1 MATAAG
7 STEETDMSTSMSGLR
22 VYVSSPSMNLPS
34 AVGIAKEAIQVDRI
48 FYSRRGNGPIYRWL
62 YEEKL
67 AHWRPSRMNTSDFNS
82 HKLSNAS
89 WKSVPETLQAQL
101 GQHYLD

>member
-1 MATAAG
+1 
-7 STEETDMSTSMSGLR
+7 MSTTMSGLR
-22 VYVSSPSMNLPS
+22 VYVNSSSTNLS
-34 AVGIAKEAIQVDRI
+34 SGIDGEGTRADKI

-67 AHWRPSRMNTSDFNS
+67 AHWRALRMNTSDFDS
-82 HKLSNAS
+82 HKLTNAS

>member
-1 MATAAG
+1 
-7 STEETDMSTSMSGLR
+7 MSTTLSGLR
-22 VYVSSPSMNLPS
+22 VYINAPS
-34 AVGIAKEAIQVDRI
+34 ASEAIPAGVDESVATLNKI

-67 AHWRPSRMNTSDFNS
+67 AHWRALRMHTSDFDT

-101 GQHYLD
+101 GAHYLD

>member
-1 MATAAG
+1 MTAASTEKIMATN
-7 STEETDMSTSMSGLR
+7 MSGLR
-22 VYVSSPSMNLPS
+22 VYVNSPVVN
-34 AVGIAKEAIQVDRI
+34 GTVDLTKDNVVTV

-67 AHWRPSRMNTSDFNS
+67 AHWRSLRMNSSDFDT

-101 GQHYLD
+101 GAHYLD

>member
-1 MATAAG
+1 
-7 STEETDMSTSMSGLR
+7 MSTTMSGLR
-22 VYVSSPSMNLPS
+22 VYINAPSTSQPS
-34 AVGIAKEAIQVDRI
+34 VVGVEEDGVAVNKI

-67 AHWRPSRMNTSDFNS
+67 AHWRALRMHTSDFDT

-101 GQHYLD
+101 GAHYLD

>member
-1 MATAAG
+1 MT
-7 STEETDMSTSMSGLR
+7 TTMSGLR
-22 VYVSSPSMNLPS
+22 VYVNSSSTDLPS
-34 AVGIAKEAIQVDRI
+34 DIGIEAQDIKVDKV
-48 FYSRRGNGPIYRWL
+48 FYSRRGSGPIYRWL
-62 YEEKL
+62 YEKKL
-67 AHWRPSRMNTSDFNS
+67 AHWRALRMHPTDFQS

>member
-1 MATAAG
+1 
-7 STEETDMSTSMSGLR
+7 MSTTMSGLR
-22 VYVSSPSMNLPS
+22 VYINSPSTNLPS
-34 AVGIAKEAIQVDRI
+34 GVEIEAEGARADKI

-67 AHWRPSRMNTSDFNS
+67 AHWRALRMSTSDFDS
-82 HKLSNAS
+82 HKLTNAS

>member
-1 MATAAG
+1 MAAG
-7 STEETDMSTSMSGLR
+7 WTRGTKMSTTLSGLR
-22 VYVSSPSMNLPS
+22 VFINSPNTDQTRRVD
-34 AVGIAKEAIQVDRI
+34 AEEEAAANRV

-67 AHWRPSRMNTSDFNS
+67 AHWRALRLHTSDFDS

-89 WKSVPETLQAQL
+89 WKSVPEKLQVQL
-101 GQHYLD
+101 GAHYLD

>member
-1 MATAAG
+1 
-7 STEETDMSTSMSGLR
+7 MSTTLSGLR
-22 VYVSSPSMNLPS
+22 VYIN
-34 AVGIAKEAIQVDRI
+34 ARTADEADTIGVDEEPGTGNQI

-67 AHWRPSRMNTSDFNS
+67 AHWRALRMHTSDFDT

-89 WKSVPETLQAQL
+89 WKSVPETLQTQL
-101 GQHYLD
+101 GAHYLD

>member
-1 MATAAG
+1 
-7 STEETDMSTSMSGLR
+7 MSTTLSGLR
-22 VYVSSPSMNLPS
+22 VYIN
-34 AVGIAKEAIQVDRI
+34 ARTANEADTIGVDEEPGTVNQI

-67 AHWRPSRMNTSDFNS
+67 AHWRALRMHTSDFDT

-101 GQHYLD
+101 GAHYLD

>member
-1 MATAAG
+1 MATN
-7 STEETDMSTSMSGLR
+7 MSGLR
-22 VYVSSPSMNLPS
+22 VFVNAAGASQTSI
-34 AVGIAKEAIQVDRI
+34 GIEVEDVKVDGV

-67 AHWRPSRMNTSDFNS
+67 AHWRPLRMSSSDFDS

-89 WKSVPETLQAQL
+89 WKSVPESLQAQL
-101 GQHYLD
+101 GAHYLD

>member
-1 MATAAG
+1 MTAVSTNQTTMATN
-7 STEETDMSTSMSGLR
+7 MSGLR
-22 VYVSSPSMNLPS
+22 VYVNSPTADLTTDTPKNEN
-34 AVGIAKEAIQVDRI
+34 GIAV

-67 AHWRPSRMNTSDFNS
+67 AHWRALRMHTSDFDN

-101 GQHYLD
+101 GAHYLD

>member
-1 MATAAG
+1 
-7 STEETDMSTSMSGLR
+7 MSTTMSGLR
-22 VYVSSPSMNLPS
+22 VYINSP
-34 AVGIAKEAIQVDRI
+34 VITEAASTTIEVAEAPVNRV

-67 AHWRPSRMNTSDFNS
+67 AHWRALRMHTSDFDN
-82 HKLSNAS
+82 HKLANAS

-101 GQHYLD
+101 VAHYLD

>member
-1 MATAAG
+1 MTAV
-7 STEETDMSTSMSGLR
+7 STEETTMTTNMSGLR
-22 VYVSSPSMNLPS
+22 VFVNSPIADPASGMAKDESVS
-34 AVGIAKEAIQVDRI
+34 V

-67 AHWRPSRMNTSDFNS
+67 AHWRALRMHTSDFDT

-101 GQHYLD
+101 GTHYLD

>member
-1 MATAAG
+1 
-7 STEETDMSTSMSGLR
+7 MSTTMSGLR
-22 VYVSSPSMNLPS
+22 VYVNSPSADLPS
-34 AVGIAKEAIQVDRI
+34 GIAIEGEAARADKI

-67 AHWRPSRMNTSDFNS
+67 AHWRALRMNTSDFDT
-82 HKLSNAS
+82 HKLTNAS